1 MPKNQKSDADR
12 LSTCVVAAERAIAGS
27 VAMIGWLDSRWRAHV
42 INAARNVMSH
52 GVALT
57 APSGIGLRVRL
68 QLAAGRESRGA
79 AGRLP
84 PAAGCIAS
92 FITP

>member
-1 MPKNQKSDADR
+1 M
-12 LSTCVVAAERAIAGS
+12 
-27 VAMIGWLDSRWRAHV
+27 MGWLESRWRAHV

-92 FITP
+92 FTAP